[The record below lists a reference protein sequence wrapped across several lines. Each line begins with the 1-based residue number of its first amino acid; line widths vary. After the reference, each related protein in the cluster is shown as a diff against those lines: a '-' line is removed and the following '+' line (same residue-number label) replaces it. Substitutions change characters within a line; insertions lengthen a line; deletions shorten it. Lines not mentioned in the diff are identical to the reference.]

1 MYIFKTMVYGG
12 INNMNKIIIEVGSTC
27 TKIDKFDGNNIEKL
41 EGVTIQFKKHYNED
55 KCLRKSDVQELIKS
69 VNALKI
75 VSEDIYVCGT
85 SIFRTLRDNEKENFL
100 KRFKKETGYKF
111 NIISQESENE
121 LTVFGATRFVNDKA
135 CIFIGG
141 GGSTEIAMYNKEIK
155 ESCNTKIGVID
166 VMQEFPDLAE
176 DLATTDL
183 EKVKAFIKER
193 LNLPKEKA
201 DILILA
207 GGGHEKFAR
216 YSGIKYEENTVYKDS
231 AAPIMMDIETRE
243 KETERYYKS
252 ISLNEIKRR
261 VKEPDW
267 WYATRAMSAFV
278 LVVAEAIDA
287 KYIIPTDIAM
297 VYGILDK
304 EEI

>member
-1 MYIFKTMVYGG
+1 
-12 INNMNKIIIEVGSTC
+12 MNKIIIEVGSIC

-55 KCLRKSDVQELIKS
+55 KCLRESDVQELIKS

-75 VSEDIYVCGT
+75 VSKDIYVCGT
-85 SIFRTLRDNEKENFL
+85 SIFRTLTDNEKENFL
-100 KRFKKETGYKF
+100 KRFKKETGYNF

-183 EKVKAFIKER
+183 EMVKTFIKKR

-261 VKEPDW
+261 VKDPDW

-304 EEI
+304 EEIF